1 MIPIPLTEIETL
13 GRVQA
18 RPWASVVTGV
28 KIDSRLVEE
37 GDLFVAVGER
47 GADFVAHALAR
58 GADAVLEPH
67 DAHAA
72 LAAIAGAVRRRSTAK
87 IVAIT
92 GSTGKTTTKDILAAL
107 CAPRARTVA
116 SEANFNNE
124 LGVPLTLCRIET
136 DTEICIAE
144 MGMRGLRQI
153 DWLARFT
160 QPDVALI
167 TNVGPV
173 HLEFLESVENV
184 ARAKAEV
191 IEHLRPGGVAVVPDD
206 RLLDPYLLR
215 TDIEIRRFGRSTRDG
230 QFNVAGRT
238 ITLTTNFTAGHQF
251 DNLLAAL
258 IVCDALGLHI
268 EDGTLD
274 VAFSPLREEEQLVA
288 SGALLLNDS
297 YNANPISMRA
307 ALEHAA
313 GRVTEGRLIAV
324 LGTMAEL
331 GADSAAFHREIGEQA
346 ANLGVTEIWGVG
358 EAARGYDTGRVP
370 FRWFANAA
378 DVDTTALLALASG
391 DVVLVKGSRSVGLET
406 VAAKVRGE

>member
-136 DTEICIAE
+136 DTEI
-144 MGMRGLRQI
+144 
-153 DWLARFT
+153 
-160 QPDVALI
+160 
-167 TNVGPV
+167 
-173 HLEFLESVENV
+173 
-184 ARAKAEV
+184 
-191 IEHLRPGGVAVVPDD
+191 
-206 RLLDPYLLR
+206 
-215 TDIEIRRFGRSTRDG
+215 
-230 QFNVAGRT
+230 
-238 ITLTTNFTAGHQF
+238 
-251 DNLLAAL
+251 
-258 IVCDALGLHI
+258 
-268 EDGTLD
+268 
-274 VAFSPLREEEQLVA
+274 
-288 SGALLLNDS
+288 
-297 YNANPISMRA
+297 
-307 ALEHAA
+307 
-313 GRVTEGRLIAV
+313 
-324 LGTMAEL
+324 
-331 GADSAAFHREIGEQA
+331 
-346 ANLGVTEIWGVG
+346 WGVG